1 MIRKI
6 KGLLA
11 MVLSLCIVVS
21 VTAFAAPSAPTDI
34 AAVSAILMEKT
45 TGNVLYEKDADKK
58 IYPASMTKVLTSLIL
73 MDYFK
78 PEDIITVGDE
88 INDISLDSSKA
99 GHVVGEQITA
109 ENLIRGL
116 MIPSGNDSAAVV
128 AASVVKKKENN
139 NNLSSDECIAEFAKI
154 MNEKAKELG
163 CTNSHFANPHGYHNE
178 NHYTTARDMSLIVS
192 AAMDNEIISEIAAE
206 KSFSG
211 NSLGNL
217 KDQHPDAIT
226 NEYNWKSHNL
236 LIAAGSEYN
245 YEYATGFKTGF
256 TDEAGDCVAATAEKD
271 GAKLIAVICNSEDPG
286 RWNDAK
292 KLFDYG
298 FNNYSFKTV
307 VKNGDE
313 VCSAPLTQQK
323 SSEGDSL
330 VLVAKEDINLYRPNE
345 DFDSMTTELNIT
357 AENAVENKDTG
368 EKMLKAPVEADQLVG
383 TVTFKTKDGEVLAS
397 TDVYASRSVEKANI
411 FARIFY
417 KIRDGFKNIFSL
429 KGLITVVV
437 IIVIIILI
445 ILIIKLIRVRSN
457 SLYRTGGYKY
467 KINKRNKFK

>member
-139 NNLSSDECIAEFAKI
+139 NNLSSDECIA
-154 MNEKAKELG
+154 
-163 CTNSHFANPHGYHNE
+163 
-178 NHYTTARDMSLIVS
+178 
-192 AAMDNEIISEIAAE
+192 
-206 KSFSG
+206 
-211 NSLGNL
+211 
-217 KDQHPDAIT
+217 
-226 NEYNWKSHNL
+226 
-236 LIAAGSEYN
+236 
-245 YEYATGFKTGF
+245 
-256 TDEAGDCVAATAEKD
+256 
-271 GAKLIAVICNSEDPG
+271 
-286 RWNDAK
+286 
-292 KLFDYG
+292 
-298 FNNYSFKTV
+298 
-307 VKNGDE
+307 
-313 VCSAPLTQQK
+313 
-323 SSEGDSL
+323 
-330 VLVAKEDINLYRPNE
+330 
-345 DFDSMTTELNIT
+345 
-357 AENAVENKDTG
+357 
-368 EKMLKAPVEADQLVG
+368 
-383 TVTFKTKDGEVLAS
+383 
-397 TDVYASRSVEKANI
+397 
-411 FARIFY
+411 
-417 KIRDGFKNIFSL
+417 
-429 KGLITVVV
+429 
-437 IIVIIILI
+437 
-445 ILIIKLIRVRSN
+445 
-457 SLYRTGGYKY
+457 
-467 KINKRNKFK
+467 